1 MKKEKHYNSFQNKK
15 TNNSRNMFGSTT
27 CKIDFGESLKSVNIE
42 MYSFT
47 NYFANKKI
55 FYKFVKKNINDIV
68 NDRISLVDSNLF
80 ETKLVNI
87 DNDFFLKL
95 KIENI
100 LGLMSEK
107 KIRVIPTLYK
117 FKELNNKELQYYVEK
132 IDVDNFIVRF
142 IDLYHLVI
150 PAPDYEKGETEE
162 HSKEKYES
170 HKNDDFNL
178 SEIKKELKL

>member
-1 MKKEKHYNSFQNKK
+1 MQKKKQYNAFKNIK
-15 TNNSRNMFGSTT
+15 TNNSRNMFGSPT

-42 MYSFT
+42 MCMFT

-68 NDRISLVDSNLF
+68 NNRISLVDSNFF

-87 DNDFFLKL
+87 DNDFFLEL

-100 LGLMSEK
+100 LKLTTEK
-107 KIRVIPTLYK
+107 KVRTIPTLYK

-132 IDVDNFIVRF
+132 IDVDNFVVRF

-150 PAPDYEKGETEE
+150 PAPDYERGETRE
-162 HSKEKYES
+162 HSKEKYEL
-170 HKNDDFNL
+170 HKNDKINL
-178 SEIKKELKL
+178 SEIKKELNL